1 VEATMRIAFTLI
13 VFALVAARS
22 EGYRIGRVRRSL
34 PSGLSSG
41 FNMAFGGL
49 ELRMAPGDFIDVEID
64 SGSLP
69 DEDEAGRGRAGS
81 SLFRPNEDD
90 GSNSDEEQSG
100 IIGGITSAIGSGLS
114 KVFGG
119 GDKKSLAMQKKK
131 KERKNEMD
139 TAIDNIFDEVGAKGI
154 AGGIMKAAAKAA
166 GGMISDMAADY
177 ASDFGEI
184 QELVVE
190 AVENDAKAK
199 FLVGDSIRTGAPF
212 QSSSY
217 SSSING
223 VATKRMSYV
232 MPVAGTKGQAQ
243 AEVEASS
250 REDGSVTIDALSI
263 SNGVSRTTI
272 VSPGGRGGPSKGG
285 GSRGGGGGGG
295 GGDVIDVE
303 VL

>member
-1 VEATMRIAFTLI
+1 
-13 VFALVAARS
+13 
-22 EGYRIGRVRRSL
+22 
-34 PSGLSSG
+34 
-41 FNMAFGGL
+41 
-49 ELRMAPGDFIDVEID
+49 
-64 SGSLP
+64 
-69 DEDEAGRGRAGS
+69 
-81 SLFRPNEDD
+81 
-90 GSNSDEEQSG
+90 
-100 IIGGITSAIGSGLS
+100 
-114 KVFGG
+114 
-119 GDKKSLAMQKKK
+119 MQKKK
-131 KERKNEMD
+131 RERKNEMD

-223 VATKRMSYV
+223 VTTKRMSYV